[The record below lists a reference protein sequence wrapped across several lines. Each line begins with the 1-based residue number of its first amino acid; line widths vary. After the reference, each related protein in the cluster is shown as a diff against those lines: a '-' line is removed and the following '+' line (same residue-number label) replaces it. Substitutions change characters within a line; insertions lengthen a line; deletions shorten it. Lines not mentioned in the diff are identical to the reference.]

1 MRAALEHDEEKQIF
15 GHRSRAVL
23 RGDRPEWIL
32 LRPRSRPGLHFH
44 TLRSGLKKLGI
55 RRSAQEIL
63 REPRH
68 FVAWLLG
75 SLAAHA
81 SLGGEPSSQVTHL
94 FGGYDKLLRGS
105 SAWHP
110 PCEAERPGAL
120 VGGHRH
126 EAFPQSVVH
135 CL

>member
-1 MRAALEHDEEKQIF
+1 MRAALEHDEDKQIF
-15 GHRSRAVL
+15 GRRSRAVL

-32 LRPRSRPGLHFH
+32 RPRFRPGLHFH

-55 RRSAQEIL
+55 TRSPHEIL
-63 REPRH
+63 WEPRH
-68 FVAWLLG
+68 FVAWPLG

-81 SLGGEPSSQVTHL
+81 SPQGEPSSQVTHL
-94 FGGYDKLLRGS
+94 LGGYDKYFRGS
-105 SAWHP
+105 PAWHP

-120 VGGHRH
+120 VGGRRQ
-126 EAFPQSVVH
+126 EAFPQSMVQ